1 MVSPMRPIASQPGG
15 ATAGPAV
22 CTLMALVCRRRWNA
36 IPRSV
41 RGVARIDTC
50 RDPASRLSRTINP
63 ALTHRSRFS
72 MLATRTIAAKLPIHP
87 PARRNGIRPRLPRCR
102 RPILRWSTCRR
113 KMPWFLPLP
122 PPQCH
127 YWRIL
132 AGMSG
137 DREAT
142 ADRDPVT
149 AAAGRDHA
157 QPGDVA
163 GRAGVL
169 PDALT
174 ALRRQVGAACHRLER
189 PSIVHRIRQRHRRQD
204 VRRIEDARTSP
215 CTAHR
220 EPPSPLKP
228 RAARG

>member
-1 MVSPMRPIASQPGG
+1 MSPMRPIASQPGG

-63 ALTHRSRFS
+63 ALTQRSRFS
-72 MLATRTIAAKLPIHP
+72 MLATRTTAAKLPYTRLETKRNSSAVPQMSAPDPSMVHVPAENAVVPAAPTAPMSLLENP
-87 PARRNGIRPRLPRCR
+87 P
-102 RPILRWSTCRR
+102 
-113 KMPWFLPLP
+113 
-122 PPQCH
+122 
-127 YWRIL
+127 
-132 AGMSG
+132 GMSG

-142 ADRDPVT
+142 GDRDPVT

-174 ALRRQVGAACHRLER
+174 GLRRQVGAACHRLER

-204 VRRIEDARTSP
+204 VRRIEDAVRHRVRH
-215 CTAHR
+215 TANHR
-220 EPPSPLKP
+220 VP
-228 RAARG
+228 